1 MNIYLI
7 SGLGADEHAFDR
19 LVFPENYIRHHLT
32 WLEPEPNES
41 LAEYAH
47 RMAEGIDSRQKFVL
61 IGLSFGGLVSIEI
74 SKFLKPEKLIII
86 SSISQRRE
94 LPWYFRQVGQ
104 LGLHKSALIQ
114 YIKKS
119 DRLLFWFFGT
129 RSSKLQAYLKER
141 IQATSVNYLKWS
153 LHQIIHW
160 KQSKK
165 PEGLIHIHG
174 SKDKLFPVQYCQPDI
189 IISGGSHFM
198 VVTHASVIS
207 DRIKEI
213 LRELTGSQHI
223 PGI

>member
-7 SGLGADEHAFDR
+7 SGLGADKHAFDR
-19 LVFPENYIRHHLT
+19 LVFPDDYMRYHLS
-32 WLEPEPNES
+32 WLEPEPKES
-41 LAEYAH
+41 LTSYAH
-47 RMAEGIDSRQKFVL
+47 RMAEGIDRSQKFVL
-61 IGLSFGGLVSIEI
+61 IGLSFGGIVGIEI

-86 SSISQRRE
+86 SSISHRQE

-104 LGLHKSALIQ
+104 FGLHRSMLIQ

-153 LHQIIHW
+153 LHQITHW
-160 KQSKK
+160 KQTQK
-165 PEGLIHIHG
+165 PAGLIHIHG
-174 SKDKLFPVQYCQPDI
+174 SKDKLFPIQYCQPDI

-198 VVTHASVIS
+198 VITHASVIS
-207 DRIKEI
+207 AKIKEI
-213 LRELTGSQHI
+213 LNEAESTSE
-223 PGI
+223 